1 MIFLQLVPVLPG
13 ALFQMS
19 DRILKGFPFGFKGGG
34 LGEFLL
40 LADFQFVGE
49 LIAEALLKILELLF
63 MIFFQLVPVLPG
75 ALFQMSD
82 RILKGLPFGFKDLFP
97 GESLLLSDLQFACQF
112 LLKALPEILELFFM
126 MLLQILKFGPMRLL
140 DHLTFLKGL
149 PFLRFQSG
157 GGLGGG
163 DPSGFRLRFQPVVF
177 AETGAHGLKFH
188 LFPGQTAPENEKTG
202 GSAGKKTEN
211 AENKMH
217 ENPLDS
223 ESDWV
228 QCLRSAAPVGGGAG
242 RTPPLRSGIHQSSIT
257 VVLIPRL

>member
-1 MIFLQLVPVLPG
+1 MIFL
-13 ALFQMS
+13 
-19 DRILKGFPFGFKGGG
+19 
-34 LGEFLL
+34 
-40 LADFQFVGE
+40 
-49 LIAEALLKILELLF
+49 
-63 MIFFQLVPVLPG
+63 QLVPVLPG

-202 GSAGKKTEN
+202 GSAGKKQKMQRRRCMKILLIQN
-211 AENKMH
+211 PIGFNVCGVRRLSAEVR
-217 ENPLDS
+217 EGRRLS
-223 ESDWV
+223 
-228 QCLRSAAPVGGGAG
+228 GAEYIS
-242 RTPPLRSGIHQSSIT
+242 RPSRWC
-257 VVLIPRL
+257 